1 MSERPSTSKTSDA
14 FCLGCAYSLREL
26 TSPRCPECGRGF
38 DPDDARTMSL
48 GKPLSRWQRWLL
60 RPLGWRTISLA
71 LLGTAG
77 LVYLS
82 RWPGL
87 SPEPW
92 SVLRGEF
99 RWYWPVVRP
108 LTVPGVVFAASA
120 ILWALFLALAI
131 FWQVARFLVP
141 RAARRAK
148 VCTVDTRWRRRAQIL
163 TTVLAT
169 CFLIFGWEHR
179 IGRRW
184 VARVHTFTPPPSAGW
199 WGV

>member
-1 MSERPSTSKTSDA
+1 MGEQSSTSKTTDA
-14 FCLGCAYSLREL
+14 FCLGCGYSLREL
-26 TSPRCPECGRGF
+26 TDPRCPECGRGF

-48 GKPLSRWQRWLL
+48 GRPLWQWQRWLL

-108 LTVPGVVFAASA
+108 LTLPGVVFAASA
-120 ILWALFLALAI
+120 ILWACS
-131 FWQVARFLVP
+131 WPWRFSGRLRGSSSPAPPAGQRCAPSIPVGD
-141 RAARRAK
+141 AAR
-148 VCTVDTRWRRRAQIL
+148 
-163 TTVLAT
+163 
-169 CFLIFGWEHR
+169 
-179 IGRRW
+179 
-184 VARVHTFTPPPSAGW
+184 
-199 WGV
+199 